1 MPMLY
6 FDYNGSNDLLP
17 SFGRLVVNNYDVDS
31 DKDKF
36 LPFKK
41 MSLEKIKSYLKKRKT
56 SSIIKDI
63 FHICMTLISVRRKL
77 QAVRLEDFL
86 KH

>member
-1 MPMLY
+1 MLY

-41 MSLEKIKSYLKKRKT
+41 MSLEKIKSYLKNK
-56 SSIIKDI
+56 KDI
-63 FHICMTLISVRRKL
+63 
-77 QAVRLEDFL
+77 EYY
-86 KH
+86 

>member
-41 MSLEKIKSYLKKRKT
+41 MSLEKIKSYLKNKKE
-56 SSIIKDI
+56 I
-63 FHICMTLISVRRKL
+63 
-77 QAVRLEDFL
+77 EYY
-86 KH
+86 